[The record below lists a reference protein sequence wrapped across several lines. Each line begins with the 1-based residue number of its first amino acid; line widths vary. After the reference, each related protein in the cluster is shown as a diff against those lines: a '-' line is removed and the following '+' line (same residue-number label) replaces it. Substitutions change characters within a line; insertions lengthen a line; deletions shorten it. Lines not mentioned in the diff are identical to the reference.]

1 MTGDSLTARRP
12 PDGARRDDRS
22 WLAKLLGPQFSG
34 GPPITD
40 VAMIPERRKAIDL
53 ASINTDLPSLAA
65 CHEAVTLRERDGT
78 TLAAE
83 IYVPHGAGPFP
94 TLMWIHGG
102 AWCVW
107 SAAAVRRTA
116 TQIAA
121 QGHLVVSLD
130 YGLAPERPFPW
141 AVEDAIYGARWA
153 AVNAPAYNGIA
164 GAVAIGGDSAGATL
178 SCGAIA
184 FLLGLEGETAIDE
197 GDLAG
202 VEVEFTAALL
212 AYGVYD
218 FAARMRE
225 RDTTPGTTEIM
236 LNLAYLGT
244 HFLAKHRDP
253 LVSPILAANL
263 AEFPPVYLNC
273 GIEDALLPQSLAM
286 TAAFAQAGVP
296 ATLSV
301 LDGVDHEFL
310 QLDPSLPVVAEEWE
324 RIHRWLAR
332 QTSAGEHE

>member
-1 MTGDSLTARRP
+1 
-12 PDGARRDDRS
+12 
-22 WLAKLLGPQFSG
+22 LAKLLGEQFTG

-53 ASINTDLPSLAA
+53 ASINTGLPSLASL
-65 CHEAVTLRERDGT
+65 HEAVTLRERGGT

-83 IYVPHGAGPFP
+83 IYVPHGDGPFP
-94 TLMWIHGG
+94 TLVWIHGG

-107 SAAAVRRTA
+107 SAADVRRTA

-121 QGHLVVSLD
+121 HGHLVISLD

-153 AVNAPAYNGIA
+153 AVNAPTYNGIG
-164 GAVAIGGDSAGATL
+164 GAIAIGGDSAGATL

-184 FLLGLEGETAIDE
+184 FLLGLDGEQAIDE

-202 VEVEFTAALL
+202 IRVEFTAALL
-212 AYGVYD
+212 AYGVFD
-218 FAARMRE
+218 VAARMRE

-253 LVSPILAANL
+253 LVSPILTPNL
-263 AEFPPVYLNC
+263 ADFPPVYLNC

-286 TAAFAQAGVP
+286 TAALAQAGVP
-296 ATLSV
+296 TTLSV
-301 LDGVDHEFL
+301 VEGVDHEFL
-310 QLDPSLPVVAEEWE
+310 QLDPAIPAVAEEWD
-324 RIHRWLAR
+324 RIRRWLAR
-332 QTSAGEHE
+332 HTGSGDAR